1 MGAGLQP
8 TREGDVTFA
17 VDAPFPLEAGGAL
30 QPVTIRYAVYGEL
43 NAARDNAVLVC
54 HALSGSARAADWWP
68 EMFSA
73 PPHGKAA
80 RNGGGENSVFDLAR
94 DCVICTN
101 ILGSCYGSTG
111 PTSINPA
118 TGARYG
124 PDFPIVSVRDIVR
137 TQAHVL
143 DELGVEHL
151 RTVIGAS
158 IGGMQALQ
166 WAVDYPDRV
175 GHCIAIGTAPLSA
188 MGLALNHLQRK
199 AILLDPRFDG
209 GRYPAG
215 QQPAEGLGLARAI
228 AMCSYKSAEL
238 FGERYARKPNRNGE
252 DPLRSLHERFDVA
265 GYLDYQGEKFVQR
278 FDANSYLVISK
289 LMDTFDIARGY
300 ALRGRGADA
309 YQGTRVADRHL
320 VGLAVSAGRRAC
332 AGGANPQRRSGVRLH
347 RVRIGARARRIS
359 GGSGCH
365 RRRGEWKRGSAKS
378 SGAKTLKGRSRC
390 ADALLFVSCH
400 HERSEGSAL
409 DGATKLSACDDADD
423 IGNGESFRTMRE
435 NRSLAPNEGAR
446 DDKREE
452 QRTES

>member
-1 MGAGLQP
+1 MGAVLQP
-8 TREGDVTFA
+8 TREGDITFA
-17 VDAPFPLEAGGAL
+17 HDKPFPLEAGGAL
-30 QPVTIRYAVYGEL
+30 QPVSIRYAVYGEL
-43 NAARDNAVLVC
+43 NAQRDNAVLAC

-68 EMFSA
+68 EMFTSTRA
-73 PPHGKAA
+73 RAKESRDGDAGK
-80 RNGGGENSVFDLAR
+80 SVFDLSR

-118 TGARYG
+118 TGRPFG
-124 PDFPIVSVRDIVR
+124 PDFPLVSIRDIVR
-137 TQAHVL
+137 AQARVL
-143 DELGVEHL
+143 DELEVQHL

-199 AILLDPRFDG
+199 AILLDPKFQDG
-209 GRYPAG
+209 NYPAG
-215 QQPAEGLGLARAI
+215 EQPADGLALARAI

-289 LMDTFDIARGY
+289 LMDTFDLGRGY
-300 ALRGRGADA
+300 ASEEEALRRIEAHISLIGISSDWLFPPEDVHALAQRIEAAGALCDYTEFESAHGHDGFLAEIDAIAAVVNGRFQA
-309 YQGTRVADRHL
+309 
-320 VGLAVSAGRRAC
+320 RRA
-332 AGGANPQRRSGVRLH
+332 A
-347 RVRIGARARRIS
+347 RVKPHARQI
-359 GGSGCH
+359 
-365 RRRGEWKRGSAKS
+365 
-378 SGAKTLKGRSRC
+378 
-390 ADALLFVSCH
+390 
-400 HERSEGSAL
+400 
-409 DGATKLSACDDADD
+409 AC
-423 IGNGESFRTMRE
+423 S
-435 NRSLAPNEGAR
+435 
-446 DDKREE
+446 
-452 QRTES
+452 